1 MTDTIPRVPVS
12 LALEGGTRDTCQG
25 KRDSQWDSSGTH
37 GPNSTAQQ
45 ALARIADGTPT
56 GTPAGQTCPRA
67 SRGDGARWDSAVP
80 KFGSWPRLMRAA
92 TAAAYCDEK
101 SIQSFRRGV
110 GTLYP
115 YAIRISGK
123 GERWLKEDLDAA
135 IESLTGRATLVKDAS
150 VVL

>member
-92 TAAAYCDEK
+92 TAAAYVDEP
-101 SIQSFRRGV
+101 SAEAFRRKV
-110 GTLYP
+110 GSIYP
-115 YAIRISGK
+115 RPIIGK
-123 GERWLKEDLDAA
+123 GSRQKWDRVELDQIVGAMRGEMPTMLDAA
-135 IESLTGRATLVKDAS
+135 S
-150 VVL
+150 VL

>member
-1 MTDTIPRVPVS
+1 MTDTGSRVPMSVT
-12 LALEGGTRDTCQG
+12 LESGTRDTCPG
-25 KRDSQWDSSGTH
+25 NRDSQRDSSGKH
-37 GPNSTAQQ
+37 GPNSVAQQ
-45 ALARIADGTPT
+45 ALARITDGTPS
-56 GTPAGQTCPRA
+56 GTPVGQMCPTAR
-67 SRGDGARWDSAVP
+67 RDGDGQDGAVP

-110 GTLYP
+110 GTMYP
-115 YAIRISGK
+115 YPIRISGK